1 MTFGLRARVF
11 QGLTLDAGA
20 NVGLRSV
27 GYEYGPPVPPWDS
40 IFGLNYPFDTASF
53 ARPVVVTRTVEKAPE
68 PSMGTVVGSVKNK
81 SDGKPIAEAVV
92 SFAGQPRARVATDPD
107 GSFQSVPLPPGPAD
121 ITVAAAGF
129 EPATGQAKVV
139 AGSASTI
146 DVALVAK
153 IVNGNVRGQVSDR
166 AGRALT
172 AHVRFN
178 GPNTFEAR
186 ADATGEYSAICRPVP
201 TASPW
206 RRRATRTRTLRSS
219 SRRARTGSSTSRCGP
234 RTLT

>member
-11 QGLTLDAGA
+11 QGLTIDAGV

-27 GYEYGPPVPPWDS
+27 GYEYGPPVPPWDL
-40 IFGLNYPFDTASF
+40 IFGLNYPFDAASF

-81 SDGKPIAEAVV
+81 ADGKPIAEAVV
-92 SFAGQPRARVATDPD
+92 SFGGQPRARVATDPD
-107 GSFQSVPLPPGPAD
+107 GSFQSVPLPPGPAE

-153 IVNGNVRGQVSDR
+153 VVNGNVRGKVSDR
-166 AGRALT
+166 AGTRADGADPLQRT
-172 AHVRFN
+172 EHVRSARRLDRRVFGDFAGRSLPRHGGGDGLSGQGGSARGDGRP
-178 GPNTFEAR
+178 GPDVRRHAAAR
-186 ADATGEYSAICRPVP
+186 EP
-201 TASPW
+201 
-206 RRRATRTRTLRSS
+206 
-219 SRRARTGSSTSRCGP
+219 
-234 RTLT
+234 